1 ARRTS
6 NGTDD
11 PEGAGRSASADSTP
25 SAAPAASSGAGD
37 LARLTP
43 QQLRIARYVAAGAT
57 NREVA
62 LSLSVSTRTVDY
74 HLRNVFATL
83 GLRSRVEL
91 VRLVEQEEKTGAR
104 L

>member
-1 ARRTS
+1 M
-6 NGTDD
+6 
-11 PEGAGRSASADSTP
+11 
-25 SAAPAASSGAGD
+25 
-37 LARLTP
+37 
-43 QQLRIARYVAAGAT
+43 
-57 NREVA
+57 
-62 LSLSVSTRTVDY
+62 STRTVDY

>member
-1 ARRTS
+1 SRITFDLPD
-6 NGTDD
+6 GYHL
-11 PEGAGRSASADSTP
+11 
-25 SAAPAASSGAGD
+25 GD
-37 LARLTP
+37 LLLARLTP